1 VPTQRRLRDTAAAL
15 SKRWDE
21 LSTESLHGLL
31 RAILVRVQVHS
42 DRIALDIDAARLIT
56 TLLEY
61 EEANLSES
69 TLTAKDGDERQLI
82 ALTIPACLKRTGIEM
97 KFIVAGVEN
106 RDPPNAS
113 LVRLVL
119 RAQALGKRLFESSAT
134 RLDDIA
140 REDKMNPSYA
150 SRLLRLTFLAP
161 DITAAILAGQQP
173 AELSATKLMTDTRL
187 PLDWREQRTVLGFA

>member
-82 ALTIPACLKRTGIEM
+82 ALTIPACLKRTGIET

-113 LVRLVL
+113 LVRVVL
-119 RAQALGKRLFESSAT
+119 RAQALGKRRRRPSRSPFYGSLQRQRAFSHSLAQLPNRATGFGSASKHLVLNPDCLPGIRSSA
-134 RLDDIA
+134 
-140 REDKMNPSYA
+140 
-150 SRLLRLTFLAP
+150 
-161 DITAAILAGQQP
+161 AAGIRAMRV
-173 AELSATKLMTDTRL
+173 A
-187 PLDWREQRTVLGFA
+187 